1 MTKSKVMDASPRA
14 AVLKIMLA
22 SNAAERFA
30 PLAAGLWNEAE
41 PELFQAESCSEV
53 VDLLAAGDIE
63 LVVIDE
69 DLADM
74 KGVDV
79 AKMLAQKYPFVNC
92 MLVSSLPA
100 DDFHEVTEGLGVL
113 LQLSSPPEMSAASEV
128 LSHLSE
134 VKSYLTA

>member
-1 MTKSKVMDASPRA
+1 M
-14 AVLKIMLA
+14 KIMLA
-22 SNAAERFA
+22 GNAAERLA
-30 PLAAGLWNEAE
+30 PLAAGLWNEVE
-41 PELFQAESCSEV
+41 PELFQAESCSDV
-53 VDLLAAGDIE
+53 LDLLAARSIE

-74 KGVDV
+74 KGVDM
-79 AKMLAQKYPFVNC
+79 ARILAEKHPFVNC

-113 LQLSSPPEMSAASEV
+113 MQLPSPPDMGVASEV

-134 VKSYLTA
+134 IRSCLTA